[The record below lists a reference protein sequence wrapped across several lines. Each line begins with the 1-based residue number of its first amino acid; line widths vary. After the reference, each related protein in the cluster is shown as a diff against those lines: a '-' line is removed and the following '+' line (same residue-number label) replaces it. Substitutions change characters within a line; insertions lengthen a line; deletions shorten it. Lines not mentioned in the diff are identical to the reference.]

1 MVRGTGLSR
10 RESGR
15 RRSLAE
21 AFSDRRV
28 PVGAGDRSRRAGT
41 SLRHRPSGRP
51 GPGRWSEP
59 KAMTGVAIVIPMLNE
74 APGLP
79 RVLRSLAALE
89 PPPAEVLAVDGG
101 NTDASVAIAEAAGL
115 LVVRHETRG
124 RAAAINR
131 GVQEATAPI
140 ICVLHADTLL
150 PDDAVAVMRRV
161 LADPGTALAGFTPLL
176 SGPDRVR
183 WGTSFHNWIKT
194 WYAPLLF
201 RPQLFLRGA
210 RLLFGDHAMF
220 FRRADF
226 RAVGGCDP
234 TLLVM
239 EEADLCI
246 RFHRLGPTPPPNPGR
261 LGQNRGR
268 VVMGKLQ
275 GKVAL
280 VTGSG
285 RNIGRATV
293 LHLAREGA
301 HVIVNARSNQA
312 EADAVVREAQ
322 ALGVRAIS
330 IIADMAK
337 KDQVEAM
344 AAKALSEF
352 GRVDIL
358 INNAAIRPHMPFRE
372 LTDEDWEH
380 VRNVVLDGALYL
392 TRALIGPMVE
402 NKYGNI
408 LFFVGD
414 G

>member
-1 MVRGTGLSR
+1 M
-10 RESGR
+10 
-15 RRSLAE
+15 
-21 AFSDRRV
+21 
-28 PVGAGDRSRRAGT
+28 GAKVASSPNKPRQDKSIA
-41 SLRHRPSGRP
+41 
-51 GPGRWSEP
+51 
-59 KAMTGVAIVIPMLNE
+59 GVA
-74 APGLP
+74 
-79 RVLRSLAALE
+79 S
-89 PPPAEVLAVDGG
+89 
-101 NTDASVAIAEAAGL
+101 
-115 LVVRHETRG
+115 
-124 RAAAINR
+124 
-131 GVQEATAPI
+131 
-140 ICVLHADTLL
+140 
-150 PDDAVAVMRRV
+150 
-161 LADPGTALAGFTPLL
+161 FTPLYV
-176 SGPDRVR
+176 S
-183 WGTSFHNWIKT
+183 
-194 WYAPLLF
+194 
-201 RPQLFLRGA
+201 
-210 RLLFGDHAMF
+210 
-220 FRRADF
+220 
-226 RAVGGCDP
+226 
-234 TLLVM
+234 
-239 EEADLCI
+239 E
-246 RFHRLGPTPPPNPGR
+246 
-261 LGQNRGR
+261 NRGR

-285 RNIGRATV
+285 CNIGRATV

-414 G
+414 GAYSGRGSGRAHLSAAKMALVGLARGLASEFAPHNIRVNVVSPGSIDTRRDNPEWYGNRPPDAAGIPLGRQGHVNEIAATCLFLVSDSGGFITGQTIHVNGGAAYY